1 MKRPATQYYWGD
13 WRRDTALQSCSL
25 AARGLWHEMNCL
37 MHDCDPYGHLCV
49 GAAPMSPSQLAR
61 LVGITPRECTALLA
75 ELETAG
81 VFSRSEVG
89 VIFSRR
95 MVRDEQLRE
104 RRASGGQAGA
114 EHGTKGAEYGKKGGR
129 PRKQNPPSDDAEG
142 GSKTPLVGSNK
153 PPPASA
159 SASAEKKEER
169 EHTRGVCALALAEV
183 RKSFPLADESADLL
197 ALVEQ
202 GATPGEIGAIA
213 AEAATKGKGWPWVV
227 TTVVGRRQDAAK
239 LALAPKPEPPW
250 HETRSGIV
258 AKGVELGVGEWSEAE
273 WHAGR
278 APQWPTYQA
287 KVYAAAGYEPPRMS
301 A

>member
-1 MKRPATQYYWGD
+1 MNYYEHHLGDYAAATAHLSWDEDMAYQRLMRAYYRTEKPIPAD
-13 WRRDTALQSCSL
+13 IK
-25 AARGLWHEMNCL
+25 AAC
-37 MHDCDPYGHLCV
+37 
-49 GAAPMSPSQLAR
+49 R
-61 LVGITPRECTALLA
+61 LVRAD
-75 ELETAG
+75 
-81 VFSRSEVG
+81 SRSQ
-89 VIFSRR
+89 
-95 MVRDEQLRE
+95 RDAVASVLRE
-104 RRASGGQAGA
+104 FFELLDDGWHQRRC
-114 EHGTKGAEYGKKGGR
+114 
-129 PRKQNPPSDDAEG
+129 DAEITRYRDKQAKASRSANARWATKPTHSEG
-142 GSKTPLVGSNK
+142 NANASTDAMRTHSEGNAPRHQTPDTRETK
-153 PPPASA
+153 DQ
-159 SASAEKKEER
+159 R
-169 EHTRGVCALALAEV
+169 EHIRGVCALALAEV

>member
-1 MKRPATQYYWGD
+1 MNYYEHHLGDYAAATAHLSWDEDMAYQRLMRAYYRTEKPIPAD
-13 WRRDTALQSCSL
+13 IK
-25 AARGLWHEMNCL
+25 AAC
-37 MHDCDPYGHLCV
+37 
-49 GAAPMSPSQLAR
+49 R
-61 LVGITPRECTALLA
+61 LVRAD
-75 ELETAG
+75 
-81 VFSRSEVG
+81 SRSQ
-89 VIFSRR
+89 
-95 MVRDEQLRE
+95 RDAVASVLRE
-104 RRASGGQAGA
+104 FFELLDDGWHQRRC
-114 EHGTKGAEYGKKGGR
+114 
-129 PRKQNPPSDDAEG
+129 DAEITRYRDKQAKASRSANARWATKPTHSEG
-142 GSKTPLVGSNK
+142 NANASTDAMRTHSEGNAPRHQTPDTRETK
-153 PPPASA
+153 DQ
-159 SASAEKKEER
+159 R
-169 EHTRGVCALALAEV
+169 EHIRGVCALALAEV

-258 AKGVELGVGEWSEAE
+258 AKGVELGIGEWSEAE

>member
-1 MKRPATQYYWGD
+1 MNFFKLYIGD
-13 WRRDTALQSCSL
+13 YLRDTGTLTL
-25 AARGLWHEMNCL
+25 
-37 MHDCDPYGHLCV
+37 
-49 GAAPMSPSQLAR
+49 
-61 LVGITPRECTALLA
+61 
-75 ELETAG
+75 
-81 VFSRSEVG
+81 
-89 VIFSRR
+89 
-95 MVRDEQLRE
+95 
-104 RRASGGQAGA
+104 A
-114 EHGTKGAEYGKKGGR
+114 EHGAYQLMLLEHYASEQPLPVGRELYRLLRADSKAERDAIDVVTARFWERTDEGLINRRALKEFGRAAEISDTNRAIALSREATKRARRQHDDSTKR
-129 PRKQNPPSDDAEG
+129 AQSVPRTGTRSEHERSTNQ
-142 GSKTPLVGSNK
+142 TPDTRDT
-153 PPPASA
+153 
-159 SASAEKKEER
+159 EDQR
-169 EHTRGVCALALAEV
+169 EHIHGVCASALVEV
-183 RKSFPLADESADLL
+183 RKSFPKADESADLV

-301 A
+301 G

>member
-1 MKRPATQYYWGD
+1 MNYYEHHLGDYAAATAHLSWDEDMAYQRLMRAYYRTEKPIPAD
-13 WRRDTALQSCSL
+13 IK
-25 AARGLWHEMNCL
+25 AAC
-37 MHDCDPYGHLCV
+37 
-49 GAAPMSPSQLAR
+49 R
-61 LVGITPRECTALLA
+61 LVRAD
-75 ELETAG
+75 
-81 VFSRSEVG
+81 SRSQ
-89 VIFSRR
+89 
-95 MVRDEQLRE
+95 RDAVASVLRE
-104 RRASGGQAGA
+104 FFELLDDGWHQRRC
-114 EHGTKGAEYGKKGGR
+114 
-129 PRKQNPPSDDAEG
+129 DAEITRYRDKQAKASRSANARWATKPTHSEG
-142 GSKTPLVGSNK
+142 NANASTDAMRTHSEGNAPRHQTPDTRETK
-153 PPPASA
+153 DQ
-159 SASAEKKEER
+159 R

>member
-1 MKRPATQYYWGD
+1 MNYYEHHLGDYAAATAHLSWDEDMAYQRLMRAYYRTEKPIPAD
-13 WRRDTALQSCSL
+13 IK
-25 AARGLWHEMNCL
+25 AAC
-37 MHDCDPYGHLCV
+37 
-49 GAAPMSPSQLAR
+49 R
-61 LVGITPRECTALLA
+61 LVRAD
-75 ELETAG
+75 
-81 VFSRSEVG
+81 SRSQ
-89 VIFSRR
+89 
-95 MVRDEQLRE
+95 RDAVASVLRE
-104 RRASGGQAGA
+104 FFELLDDGWHQRRC
-114 EHGTKGAEYGKKGGR
+114 
-129 PRKQNPPSDDAEG
+129 DAEITRYRDKQAKASRSANARWATKPTHSEG
-142 GSKTPLVGSNK
+142 NANASTDAMRTHSEGNAPRHQTPDTRETK
-153 PPPASA
+153 DQ
-159 SASAEKKEER
+159 R
-169 EHTRGVCALALAEV
+169 EHIRGVCACALVEV
-183 RKSFPLADESADLL
+183 RKSFPQADESADLL